1 MGLDIT
7 ILEYKGIAE
16 LGYLIMKTPAVD
28 LPYTTDRVAIRKEL
42 SKHIKF
48 EVLSAGDDYGEY
60 YRPKDFDKAYEW
72 CYSLEDPG
80 EVQYVKGLLDSLKMN
95 DNYWLSYSY

>member
-7 ILEYKGIAE
+7 IYECKGFDDR
-16 LGYLIMKTPAVD
+16 GRLIMKTPEVD
-28 LPYTTDRVAIRKEL
+28 LPYTTDRYYIRHRL
-42 SKHIKF
+42 SIHIPF
-48 EVLSAGDDYGEY
+48 DVLSYSESEY
-60 YRPKDFDKAYEW
+60 YRPSDFDKAYEW

-95 DNYWLSYSY
+95 ENYWLDYSY